1 MRQIISIVFIALT
14 LASCATYRALPK
26 SSTFTSGGSNER
38 YYNNEG
44 VDIMCEASR
53 YSTKYYC
60 RASNDLFYAHID
72 PYQTYPCQRIEFY
85 GECGKAN
92 SGSLWWNFKDNT
104 TSSLK
109 NGFKTYESSGEFQ
122 VEVVCT
128 FIDGNVISA
137 TIPVT
142 ILQYQRGSSYSAFPG
157 YWYGGVTTDIKTG
170 DTSCPRIE
178 LK

>member
-14 LASCATYRALPK
+14 LVSCATYRALPK
-26 SSTFTSGGSNER
+26 SSNFTSGGSDEQ
-38 YYNNEG
+38 YYTG
-44 VDIMCEASR
+44 DVDMMCGASR

-60 RASNDLFYAHID
+60 RTSDDLFYAHID
-72 PYQTYPCQRIEFY
+72 PYKAVPCQRIEFY

-109 NGFKTYESSGEFQ
+109 TGIKTYESSGEFQ

-128 FIDGNVISA
+128 FIDGSVVSA

-142 ILQYQRGSSYSAFPG
+142 ITRYPRGGSYSAFPG
-157 YWYGGVTTDIKTG
+157 YWYSGVATDIKTG